1 MATVSGML
9 RRLLR
14 SDGMRLGALTLYY
27 LALAAALIAI
37 YGGRHYTPPPFI
49 YQGF

>member
-1 MATVSGML
+1 MRPVSV

-14 SDGMRLGALTLYY
+14 SDGARLVGLTLYY

-37 YGGRHYTPPPFI
+37 YGGRHYTPPPFV

>member
-1 MATVSGML
+1 VRWWSGL
-9 RRLLR
+9 RGPLRADGLRLV
-14 SDGMRLGALTLYY
+14 GLTLYY
-27 LALAAALIAI
+27 LALAAALIAL

>member
-1 MATVSGML
+1 ML
-9 RRLLR
+9 KSLLR
-14 SDGMRLGALTLYY
+14 SDGARLVGLTVYY
-27 LALAAALIAI
+27 LALAVVLLLI